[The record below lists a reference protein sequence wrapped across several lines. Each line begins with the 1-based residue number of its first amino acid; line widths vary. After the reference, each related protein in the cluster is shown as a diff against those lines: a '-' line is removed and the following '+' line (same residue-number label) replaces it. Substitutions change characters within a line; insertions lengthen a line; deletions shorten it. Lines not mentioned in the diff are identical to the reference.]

1 MIQSSHTKLWTP
13 FDVVIVTVKQ
23 VLVRAIGLAPTDRLL
38 YNTVEAEDDYDDID
52 VCHIDKK
59 CALMRDNYLKI

>member
-1 MIQSSHTKLWTP
+1 M
-13 FDVVIVTVKQ
+13 
-23 VLVRAIGLAPTDRLL
+23 VRAIGLAPIDRLL
-38 YNTVEAEDDYDDID
+38 YDTVEAEDDYDDID